1 MGLLFVDVAIFA
13 INLYFAIANRG
24 TVLGWLATAIVLFYV
39 WVVIK
44 SIREI

>member
-1 MGLLFVDVAIFA
+1 MGFLFVDVAVFA
-13 INLYFAIANRG
+13 MNLYFAIVHRG
-24 TVLGWLATAIVLFYV
+24 TVLGWLATAIVFFYV